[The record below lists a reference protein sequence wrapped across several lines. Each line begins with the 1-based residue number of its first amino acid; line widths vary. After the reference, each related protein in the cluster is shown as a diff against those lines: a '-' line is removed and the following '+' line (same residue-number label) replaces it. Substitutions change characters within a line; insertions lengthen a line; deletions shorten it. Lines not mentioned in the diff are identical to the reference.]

1 MNNQTMETH
10 DTTFYHDH
18 GITVGLPK
26 MENQVVSQLKRKM
39 TLDFDCNAVVKSKQ
53 MKMANLLQSPD
64 LNMLKLAS
72 PELEKMIIQ
81 ANGMVT
87 TTPTPTQFIF
97 PKYVTDEQE
106 AYARGFVEALAQL
119 HGTNPED
126 EIDEDLDE
134 DISGSES
141 DTSSMSI
148 VSRGTYS
155 LPTTSTLTSL
165 TTTTSLPGGVIQM
178 GQKSATSNVNRFRT
192 KEEPQTVPCFA
203 SSNSP
208 PLSPINMESQ
218 ERIKLER
225 KRARNRVAARKCR
238 TRKLERIS
246 RLEDRVS
253 DLKGQNTDL
262 ATSATS
268 LRDQVCKLK
277 QQIIEH
283 VSSGCQIM
291 MTNSINF

>member
-1 MNNQTMETH
+1 MEIQ
-10 DTTFYHDH
+10 DRTFYPDD
-18 GITVGLPK
+18 IERLTK
-26 MENQVVSQLKRKM
+26 MENSPGLHQLKRKM
-39 TLDFDCNAVVKSKQ
+39 TLDFNTSSSIKTKQ
-53 MKMANLLQSPD
+53 QKMANLLQSPD
-64 LNMLKLAS
+64 LNLLKLAS

-106 AYARGFVEALAQL
+106 AYARGFVEALANL
-119 HGTNPED
+119 HKNPD
-126 EIDEDLDE
+126 
-134 DISGSES
+134 SSEMGDSMDSS
-141 DTSSMSI
+141 DSDSS
-148 VSRGTYS
+148 VSYPNS
-155 LPTTSTLTSL
+155 SNVLSL
-165 TTTTSLPGGVIQM
+165 TTTTSLPGGLVNPTNSSMTLQSN
-178 GQKSATSNVNRFRT
+178 KSGKLTSLAHVGNQLNLRF
-192 KEEPQTVPCFA
+192 KEEPQTVPCMEGGH
-203 SSNSP
+203 SP
-208 PLSPINMESQ
+208 PLSPIDMESQ

-246 RLEDRVS
+246 RLEDKVS

-262 ATSATS
+262 ATTATT

-283 VSSGCQIM
+283 VNSGCQIM
-291 MTNSINF
+291 LSNSINFS